1 MTGKERVAS
10 RIARRHGAWL
20 ISATETTS
28 GWGIAESHN
37 LFDCASSE
45 PAARRVAR
53 RIAEELGWTGPFHW
67 HHRPEMGGWEL
78 TATDDIAEEDA

>member
-1 MTGKERVAS
+1 MTEQSVAV
-10 RIARRHGAWL
+10 RIARRHGAWFV
-20 ISATETTS
+20 SASETERGRGDNTS
-28 GWGIAESHN
+28 DA

-67 HHRPEMGGWEL
+67 RHRPEMGGWEL